1 MSKIIA
7 ICAGHSDKDPGAVNG
22 KRTEAAIVLDMRK
35 MVASYLEKAGVKYL
49 TDGKGG
55 VNQPLVEAIKVA
67 KQASIAVE
75 FHCNAAAAK
84 KATGV
89 EVLSAEKNKALAKQ
103 IAAKINGV
111 LNIPLRGES
120 GWKSEGSGQHS
131 RLGFISS
138 GGGLIVEL
146 FFISNDDDLAK
157 WDAKK
162 WLVAKEVAAVLIEQV
177 KKAEAA

>member
-1 MSKIIA
+1 MNKTIA
-7 ICAGHSDKDPGAVNG
+7 ICAGHSETDPGAVNG

-35 MVASYLEKAGVKYL
+35 MVSHYLEKAGINYL
-49 TDGKGG
+49 TDGKAGI
-55 VNQPLVEAIKVA
+55 NQPLNEAIKVA
-67 KQASIAVE
+67 KKAALAVE
-75 FHCNAAAAK
+75 FHCNAAASK

-89 EVLSAEKNKALAKQ
+89 EVLSAEKHKTIAKE
-103 IAAKINGV
+103 IAAEINAV
-111 LNIPLRGES
+111 LDIPLRGED

-146 FFISNDDDLAK
+146 FFISNDSDLAK

-162 WLVAKEVAAVLIEQV
+162 WLVAKQVAAVLINAT
-177 KKAEAA
+177 KNI